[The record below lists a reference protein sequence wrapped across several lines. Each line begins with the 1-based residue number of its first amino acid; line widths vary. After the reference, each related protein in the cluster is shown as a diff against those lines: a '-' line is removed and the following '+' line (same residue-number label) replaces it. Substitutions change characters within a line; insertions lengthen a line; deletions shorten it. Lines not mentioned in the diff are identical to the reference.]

1 MTDEINVDEVM
12 RKSTELE
19 EASRN
24 FQVAHEVFHCRV
36 ENYASVPNQVE
47 QLEVNVNI
55 WLMAIM
61 AIMAGGHVRVAP

>member
-19 EASRN
+19 EAFRN

-36 ENYASVPNQVE
+36 ENQR
-47 QLEVNVNI
+47 QLRSLAVTMRRSRTKSSN
-55 WLMAIM
+55 
-61 AIMAGGHVRVAP
+61 